1 MTEAWRQ
8 LPGVLG
14 HGIWRVYEIVAMGLG
29 LGFLGLLCLTWLPFA
44 AVLHALLPPRW
55 GRPLGRGVIM
65 AAFRLYLGFLS
76 LCCACRFDLTALD
89 VLRREGP
96 LVLVANH
103 PSLLD
108 VVLIA
113 SRFPNAV
120 CIMKAALMD
129 NVLLGAAARLARY
142 IPNDA
147 PLEMV
152 RRARAEL
159 GDGAHLLLF
168 PEGTRTRQF
177 PIDTCTP
184 GAGLIASRAK
194 VPVQTLLI
202 DFSSPYL
209 GKAWPLFRRPELPL
223 RFTIRVG
230 RRFAPPANVTLFTR
244 ELEAYFRSELAGAAS
259 TEPSTAQTALS

>member
-1 MTEAWRQ
+1 MTDPLPRRVGRGVWRA
-8 LPGVLG
+8 
-14 HGIWRVYEIVAMGLG
+14 YESLAMVLG
-29 LGFLGLLCLTWLPFA
+29 LGFLGLLCLIWLPFA
-44 AVLHALLPPRW
+44 ALLHPLLPRRW
-55 GRPLGRGVIM
+55 GQPLGRAVIM
-65 AAFRLYLGFLS
+65 GSFRVYLRFLGS
-76 LCCACRFDLTALD
+76 FCACRFDLTALD
-89 VLRREGP
+89 ALRDDRP

-108 VVLIA
+108 VVMIA

-129 NVLLGAAARLARY
+129 NLLLGAAARLARY

-152 RRARAEL
+152 RRAREEL
-159 GDGAHLLLF
+159 GEGAHLLIF
-168 PEGTRTRQF
+168 PEGTRTRSF
-177 PIDTCTP
+177 PIDPCTP
-184 GAGLIASRAK
+184 GAGLIAGRAK

-223 RFTIRVG
+223 RASIRVG
-230 RRFAPPANVTLFTR
+230 RRFAPPADAAAFTR
-244 ELEAYFRSELAGAAS
+244 ELENYFRAELAGAAS
-259 TEPSTAQTALS
+259 AAVSATPQALS